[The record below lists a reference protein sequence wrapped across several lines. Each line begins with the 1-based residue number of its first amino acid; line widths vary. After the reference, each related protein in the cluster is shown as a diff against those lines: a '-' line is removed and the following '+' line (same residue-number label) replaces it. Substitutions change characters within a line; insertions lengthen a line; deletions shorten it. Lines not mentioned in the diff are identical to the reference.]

1 MNRLRVNAQIFFLR
15 RNVYSGSFYHFH
27 CQMISNSIQFDR
39 YGLKSFDLWGKVGP
53 MLSGETRTKRKKIT
67 FQTKFWAGGDAET
80 YLHGTTLSDCTI
92 VCSKL

>member
-1 MNRLRVNAQIFFLR
+1 MNRLRVNAQIFFLC

-27 CQMISNSIQFDR
+27 RQMISNSIQFDR
-39 YGLKSFDLWGKVGP
+39 YGLKSFELWGKVGP

-67 FQTKFWAGGDAET
+67 FQTKFWTRGDAET
-80 YLHGTTLSDCTI
+80 YLHGTTLSDFTI

>member
-1 MNRLRVNAQIFFLR
+1 MNCLRVNAQIFFLC

-27 CQMISNSIQFDR
+27 RQMISNSIQFDR
-39 YGLKSFDLWGKVGP
+39 FQTLEKVGP

-67 FQTKFWAGGDAET
+67 FQTKFWARGDAET
-80 YLHGTTLSDCTI
+80 YLHGTTLSDFTI